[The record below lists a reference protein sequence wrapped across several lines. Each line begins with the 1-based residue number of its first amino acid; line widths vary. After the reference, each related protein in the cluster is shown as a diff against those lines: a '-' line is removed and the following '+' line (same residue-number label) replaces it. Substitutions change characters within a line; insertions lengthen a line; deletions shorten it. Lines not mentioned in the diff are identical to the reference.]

1 MHWQTIQT
9 LFIQLINRQFLVG
22 VIGFIWG
29 IGGIIML
36 LVFAIFRLSGMIF
49 EMDQATLSLW
59 QWGVMGFWLA
69 YMVWAEGY
77 KGFYKAFAPRV
88 VVRASYLAAHPRP
101 LHVLFAPLFCMGYIH
116 ATSKRRLVS
125 IGVTSMIVCF
135 VLIVRLLPQPW
146 RGIIDVGV
154 VAGLGVGVLSI
165 LFFVLKLRQS
175 GANGLQM
182 SPDVPV

>member
-1 MHWQTIQT
+1 MV
-9 LFIQLINRQFLVG
+9 FIQLINRQSSVG

-36 LVFAIFRLSGMIF
+36 LGFAISRLSGMIF
-49 EMDQATLSLW
+49 ELDQAALSLW
-59 QWGVMGFWLA
+59 QWAILLFWLI

-88 VVRASYLAAHPRP
+88 VVRANYLAANPRL
-101 LHVLFAPLFCMGYIH
+101 LHVLLAPLFCMGYIH
-116 ATSKRRLVS
+116 ATAKRRMVS
-125 IGVTSMIVCF
+125 IALTTMIICF
-135 VLIVRLLPQPW
+135 VLMVRLLPQPW
-146 RGIIDVGV
+146 RGIVDVGV

-165 LFFVLKLRQS
+165 LFFVFKLRQS
-175 GANGLQM
+175 GAASLPA

>member
-1 MHWQTIQT
+1 M
-9 LFIQLINRQFLVG
+9 G

-36 LVFAIFRLSGMIF
+36 LGFAISRLSGMIF
-49 EMDQATLSLW
+49 ELDQAALSLW
-59 QWGVMGFWLA
+59 QWAILLFWLI

-88 VVRASYLAAHPRP
+88 VVRANYLAANPRL
-101 LHVLFAPLFCMGYIH
+101 LHVLLAPLFCMGYIH
-116 ATSKRRLVS
+116 ATAKRRMVS
-125 IGVTSMIVCF
+125 IALTTMIICF
-135 VLIVRLLPQPW
+135 VLMVRLLPQPW
-146 RGIIDVGV
+146 RGIVDVGV

-165 LFFVLKLRQS
+165 LFFVFKLRQS
-175 GANGLQM
+175 GAASLPA